1 MTFEKKL
8 FASIAFLSITS
19 FFFFSAGTVFAKGRS
34 NPAVRQDLS
43 SLLHARTY
51 EPVVSQIQ
59 ENDFSLAD
67 SSIPVAGGRMAAVN
81 EHDLWLERAQH
92 NPDIMHGKASWYG
105 REAHAGP
112 TASGLPYDM
121 YTFTAAHRTL
131 PIGTVVRVT
140 DQYSGKSVMVCVT
153 DRGPFIRGRIIDMSY
168 AAAGSIG
175 LNEKGVSNV
184 GLEVVSDESGT
195 PLSPEQ
201 AFYVRLKTPN
211 GPDQLGPYRNFADA
225 AAMHEAML
233 QAHPDAHVVLDKS
246 R

>member
-81 EHDLWLERAQH
+81 EHDLGLSVPSITQILCMAKHLGMAEKPMLARQQVVCLMICIPLQQH
-92 NPDIMHGKASWYG
+92 TELFLLVQS
-105 REAHAGP
+105 
-112 TASGLPYDM
+112 
-121 YTFTAAHRTL
+121 
-131 PIGTVVRVT
+131 
-140 DQYSGKSVMVCVT
+140 CV
-153 DRGPFIRGRIIDMSY
+153 
-168 AAAGSIG
+168 
-175 LNEKGVSNV
+175 
-184 GLEVVSDESGT
+184 
-195 PLSPEQ
+195 
-201 AFYVRLKTPN
+201 
-211 GPDQLGPYRNFADA
+211 
-225 AAMHEAML
+225 
-233 QAHPDAHVVLDKS
+233 
-246 R
+246 